1 MESGQLLPQP
11 AALLSL
17 LSADENHGGNNHAA
31 VSLQTRDPEA
41 YRLQVYLAGEV
52 AAREP
57 DQTLV
62 ATGNPERSLVGAV
75 CRKRTPTVG
84 RSAVVL
90 RPQPPAVAQDRWRT
104 SKKTAEL
111 LDKS

>member
-11 AALLSL
+11 AALRSL

-31 VSLQTRDPEA
+31 VSLQTREA
-41 YRLQVYLAGEV
+41 EAHTLQVFLDGKV
-52 AAREP
+52 AAREHG
-57 DQTLV
+57 QALV
-62 ATGNPERSLVGAV
+62 GRGNPKRPLFGVV

-90 RPQPPAVAQDRWRT
+90 RPQPPAVAQDGWRT
-104 SKKTAEL
+104 SKKTAEQ